1 MTKGDLLMRMSLF
14 KKPADSRSRHGTI
27 NPLLPVVIGVMAIA
41 AVGLAPRLA
50 NQKELAS
57 VHEHLKNGLPEVSAV
72 KVIPAK
78 NETSLQLPGDLQPIQ
93 NIPIY
98 ARANGYI
105 LKRFVDI
112 GDEVKQGDLLAVLDT
127 PELDQQVEQAA
138 ASLRVS
144 QANLTSAISDRE
156 NFASQLFAADSTI
169 KQTRTNLEFSNTQVK
184 RYQSLASQGAVSFEQ
199 RDQALK
205 QFNSDTAAIEVAEH
219 NRQAQLAQV
228 ASSNGRIAS
237 AKQQV
242 EANQATYNQ
251 LRALQGFQKVVA
263 PCDGVITNRFVDAG
277 ALVVQGGAAGTTQLL
292 SMAKT
297 DVLRIYVDVPQS
309 DYRFI
314 HNNDKAD
321 LLLQEFPGE
330 SFPAIVTNIAGSL
343 NANSRTL
350 QTELRIDNRKHV
362 LKPGSYAEVKFN
374 YQNPNPPVIIPSN
387 AAITK
392 NDGLYVAVVTD
403 GKLNFRPISV
413 ARDFGN
419 KMEISQGIK
428 AGEIVVLD
436 VQDGLT
442 DGTKVKVEM
451 APVAKEVAVTP
462 PATGRYVPH
471 KDPTPSATAPG
482 APAPVGGPSPDL
494 SSSLSTAQ
502 PGR

>member
-1 MTKGDLLMRMSLF
+1 MRMSLF
-14 KKPADSRSRHGTI
+14 KQPADIRSKHGTI
-27 NPLLPVVIGVMAIA
+27 NPLLPVAIGVMAIA
-41 AVGLAPRLA
+41 AIGIAPRLS
-50 NQKELAS
+50 NHNELNK
-57 VHEHLKNGLPEVSAV
+57 VHMHLQNSLPEVSGI
-72 KVIPAK
+72 KVVPAK
-78 NETSLQLPGDLQPIQ
+78 SETSLQLPGDLQPIQ

-98 ARANGYI
+98 ARANGYL

-112 GDEVKQGDLLAVLDT
+112 GDEVKAGDLLAVLDT
-127 PELDQQVEQAA
+127 PELDQQVQQAA
-138 ASLRVS
+138 ANLRVT

-156 NFASQLFAADSTI
+156 NYASQLFAADSTI

-184 RYQSLASQGAVSFEQ
+184 RYQSLATQGAVSFEQ

-205 QFNSDTAAIEVAEH
+205 QYNSDTAAIEVAEH

-228 ASSNGRIAS
+228 ASANARIAS

-251 LRALQGFQKVVA
+251 LKALQGFQKVVA

-277 ALVVQGGAAGTTQLL
+277 ALVVEGGAAGTTQLL

-321 LLLQEFPGE
+321 LLLQEFPGQA
-330 SFPAIVTNIAGSL
+330 FPARVTNIAGSL
-343 NANSRTL
+343 NPNSRTL

-362 LKPGSYAEVKFN
+362 LKPGSYAEVRFN
-374 YQNPNPPVIIPSN
+374 YTNPNPPVIIPSN

-392 NDGLYVAVVTD
+392 NDGLYAAVVRE

-428 AGEIVVLD
+428 AGEVVVLD
-436 VQDGLT
+436 LQDGLSE
-442 DGTKVKVEM
+442 GTKVKVEM
-451 APVAKEVAVTP
+451 APLTKEVAVTP
-462 PATGRYVPH
+462 PVTGKYVPH
-471 KDPTPSATAPG
+471 KDPAFNAPALG
-482 APAPVGGPSPDL
+482 APAPVNGTPAGLTGDL
-494 SSSLSTAQ
+494 SKATA
-502 PGR
+502 GK